1 MVKSLTV
8 FEVIFDVET
17 KKFFDETG
25 TTDPADLG
33 VSLVSLYA
41 RELDDNFEEINGEM
55 MSFWEG
61 EFDKMWKYFF
71 QADRI
76 IGFNSIHF
84 DVNALKP
91 YAPAGFNRLPHFDI
105 LEKLRDISGKRVKL
119 NAVAKDTLGEEKNDY
134 GGNAII
140 YYAKGDPESL
150 AKLKKYC
157 EMDVE
162 ITRKIYD
169 FGRKNGFLKYTDFWN
184 DKHTVPVDF
193 SYPANFTPSDKQESL
208 F

>member
-1 MVKSLTV
+1 M
-8 FEVIFDVET
+8 FEVVFDCET
-17 KKFFDETG
+17 KKFFDDTG
-25 TTDPADLG
+25 TSDPADLG
-33 VSLVSLYA
+33 VSVVSLYT
-41 RELDDNFEEINGEM
+41 RILGQNFEEQTGEM

-76 IGFNSIHF
+76 VGFNSIHF

-91 YAPAGFNRLPHFDI
+91 YSPAGFAKLPHFDI
-105 LEKLRDISGKRVKL
+105 LEKLRDVSGKRVKL
-119 NAVAKDTLGEEKNDY
+119 NAVAKDTLGEEKNDQ
-134 GGNAII
+134 GSNAIV
-140 YYAKGDPESL
+140 YYAAGDPESL

-162 ITRKIYD
+162 ITRKVYD
-169 FGRKNGFLKYTDFWN
+169 FGRKNGYLKYTDFWN
-184 DKHTVPVDF
+184 DKHQVEVDF
-193 SYPANFTPSDKQESL
+193 SYPLNFIPADKQESL